1 MSLRQLLQTQLQ
13 SSQTVICEEM
23 SNLTLDL
30 KARRKVYVTPGQRNI
45 YLSPVHIRINPKA
58 ANQSDG
64 KVHPP
69 FSNFFKDSS
78 TAKLH
83 SPFSIWAFLLGFVA
97 ALFVHRSINRS
108 FKQII
113 LHVYSS
119 DII

>member
-1 MSLRQLLQTQLQ
+1 
-13 SSQTVICEEM
+13 M
-23 SNLTLDL
+23 SNLPLDL
-30 KARRKVYVTPGQRNI
+30 KARRKVYVARGQRNI
-45 YLSPVHIRINPKA
+45 YLSPEHIRVNPKA

-69 FSNFFKDSS
+69 FSNLFKDSS
-78 TAKLH
+78 TVKLH
-83 SPFSIWAFLLGFVA
+83 SPSSIWAFILGFVA
-97 ALFVHRSINRS
+97 SLFVHNPVRAINKS